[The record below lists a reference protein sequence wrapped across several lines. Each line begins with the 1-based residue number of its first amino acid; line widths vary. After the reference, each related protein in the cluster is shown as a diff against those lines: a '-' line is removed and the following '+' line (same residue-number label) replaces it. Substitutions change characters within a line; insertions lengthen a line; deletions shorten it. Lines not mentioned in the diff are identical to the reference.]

1 MAPLTHFDA
10 LSLFIHPLTP
20 HSWPLVGRKST
31 LSLLWKMAAHSPLDV
46 EPTSNIEEEARR
58 AARKRA
64 IERLAEEL
72 QNPDQ
77 LVKVLPPFCA
87 LFGACFSTFSLHRSL
102 EYSVQWTDL
111 ALVFCDC
118 LG

>member
-1 MAPLTHFDA
+1 
-10 LSLFIHPLTP
+10 
-20 HSWPLVGRKST
+20 
-31 LSLLWKMAAHSPLDV
+31 MAAHSALDV

-77 LVKVLPPFCA
+77 LAKVRI
-87 LFGACFSTFSLHRSL
+87 STFAIL
-102 EYSVQWTDL
+102 
-111 ALVFCDC
+111 
-118 LG
+118 